1 MSFFLLNYAGCQV
14 SLKKS
19 TLSCDFE
26 NGMCGWTSSQQG
38 GSPVKWVITNTATP
52 ASNTGP
58 LWGHPKGS
66 HYVYTDTSKAAP
78 NQRGT
83 FDCTQINT

>member
-1 MSFFLLNYAGCQV
+1 MSFCPLYCVGCQV
-14 SLKKS
+14 VLKKPV
-19 TLSCDFE
+19 LSCDFE

-38 GSPVKWVITNTATP
+38 GSPVKWVITNTSTP

-66 HYVYTDTSKAAP
+66 HYVYTDTSNAAA

-83 FDCTQINT
+83 FNSKLH